1 MAGIVVCCGGLIGM
15 VGGTALYLGLHF
27 GNVPE
32 TTQLIVEGVL
42 LGMALIVV
50 CCVNWQY
57 WFPQRRSD
65 NNPPTTG
72 GPSNFAGGWNSEQ
85 AITTQAQ
92 QWHQWNYGHW
102 MDGIISR
109 DKFEYLWRNISLSEG
124 GDGDSDS
131 IDDKVSDEADGE
143 FVDDNDYV
151 VNNNYHN
158 DDDGD
163 DEQEEEEEEDMKDNN
178 NNNNDDDDGSI
189 DYDTVV
195 DDEQDDEEAFYNKAV
210 FMLDW
215 VNKFSRG
222 FAISID
228 EMMELFKGRS
238 NMTHIMRCKPI
249 PQGYKFYVMCCAT
262 SGFSFFFF
270 PDGLKDNKKRKIHEG
285 VVWCVRHLPDRKKKQ
300 NVVGT
305 SSI

>member
-1 MAGIVVCCGGLIGM
+1 
-15 VGGTALYLGLHF
+15 
-27 GNVPE
+27 
-32 TTQLIVEGVL
+32 
-42 LGMALIVV
+42 
-50 CCVNWQY
+50 
-57 WFPQRRSD
+57 
-65 NNPPTTG
+65 
-72 GPSNFAGGWNSEQ
+72 
-85 AITTQAQ
+85 
-92 QWHQWNYGHW
+92 

-163 DEQEEEEEEDMKDNN
+163 DEQEEEEDMKD
-178 NNNNDDDDGSI
+178 NDDDDGSI

-195 DDEQDDEEAFYNKAV
+195 DDEQDDEEAWYNKAV

-215 VNKFSRG
+215 VNKFSRTYCVHPG

-228 EMMELFKGRS
+228 ETMKLFKGRS
-238 NMTHIMRCKPI
+238 NMTHTMKCKPI
-249 PQGYKFYVMCCAT
+249 PQGYKFYAMCCAT
-262 SGFSFFFF
+262 SGFCFFFF
-270 PDGLKDNKKRKIHEG
+270 PDGLKDKKRKIHEG

-300 NVVGT
+300 YVVGT

>member
-1 MAGIVVCCGGLIGM
+1 
-15 VGGTALYLGLHF
+15 
-27 GNVPE
+27 
-32 TTQLIVEGVL
+32 
-42 LGMALIVV
+42 
-50 CCVNWQY
+50 
-57 WFPQRRSD
+57 
-65 NNPPTTG
+65 
-72 GPSNFAGGWNSEQ
+72 
-85 AITTQAQ
+85 
-92 QWHQWNYGHW
+92 

-131 IDDKVSDEADGE
+131 IDDKVSDETDGE

-163 DEQEEEEEEDMKDNN
+163 DEQEEEEDMKDNN
-178 NNNNDDDDGSI
+178 NNKNDDDDGSI

-195 DDEQDDEEAFYNKAV
+195 DDEQDDEEAWYNKAV

-215 VNKFSRG
+215 VNKFSRTYCVHPG

-228 EMMELFKGRS
+228 ETMKLFKGRS
-238 NMTHIMRCKPI
+238 NMTHIMKCKPI
-249 PQGYKFYVMCCAT
+249 PQGYKFYAMCCAT
-262 SGFSFFFF
+262 SGFCFFFF
-270 PDGLKDNKKRKIHEG
+270 PDGLKDKKKRKIHEG

-300 NVVGT
+300 YVVGT